1 MTGLWSRAWS
11 NGRNH
16 LRSLPLGNHYYLL
29 GSSFRGHR
37 PRDMSVLKKRAMS
50 VPRPHRLLIKTRR
63 QAPLQ
68 LRLRLGPRGS
78 AGPTPVFTAHPGTT
92 RRASIRRG
100 ERGIPGHE
108 PRLVTNILL
117 ITKHSTY
124 HTLLFF
130 LFFFPLPHD
139 NSSQNPSSKTRCCK
153 FTD

>member
-1 MTGLWSRAWS
+1 VTGLWSRAWS

-37 PRDMSVLKKRAMS
+37 PRDMSVLKQRAMS

-108 PRLVTNILL
+108 PRLVTNIHFNYQALYLSYTIVLPVLL
-117 ITKHSTY
+117 SPPPRQ
-124 HTLLFF
+124 LLTE
-130 LFFFPLPHD
+130 
-139 NSSQNPSSKTRCCK
+139 SEQQNMVL
-153 FTD
+153 